1 MKLDTDIEIIR
12 ALAAKG
18 VLFGKEKITHSYPHC
33 WRCDTPLLNYAT
45 TSWFVEVTKIKS
57 DLVEANNK
65 VSWVPTHVGKNRFGK
80 WLEGARDWAVSRQ
93 RYWGAPL
100 PIWRNPETG
109 EYRVLGSLAELK
121 ELVPKSGNQYFV
133 MRHGESVSNV
143 EGFLNG
149 ELGLENPVTEK
160 GIEQVKKAANDLPQD
175 LDYIFVSPLQ
185 RTQESAHII
194 ATALGLDKSQV
205 ITDERIRESGMGE
218 LEGKPSAEK
227 EGVFQSAEDEYRQS
241 KSGMESL
248 LETQKRM
255 GEFIYDIEH
264 TYRGKKI
271 LIVSHGDPLCM
282 LEAATQGLEMK
293 KALGVFDN
301 YYKNAEVRPLDFVPI
316 PHNANYVLD
325 FHRPYID
332 EIELYDGDTKLVRVP
347 DVFDCWFES
356 GSMPYAQ
363 HHYPFENAEAFETK
377 HFPANFIAEGLDQTR
392 GWFYSLIVLGV
403 ALFGKAPFENVIV
416 NGTVLAEDGNKM
428 SKSLQN
434 YPDPMDVANT
444 TGADAMRFYL
454 LSSPGIKG
462 EDFNFLEKEVI
473 ELQRK
478 NIGRLHNVLAMYEMF
493 ADGTK
498 GTADSNN
505 ILDKWMIARV
515 NQVIAEATTGY
526 KNYELDKASRPIT
539 DLIDD
544 LSVWYLRRSRERLKG
559 EDKVE
564 SLATLR
570 YVLQKLSLVMAP
582 VMPFYSEYL
591 WQAVKEED
599 EAESVHLGAWPEA
612 LAIDLSIIES
622 MAETRNLVT
631 EALEA
636 RVKADIKVRQ
646 PIASVSGPDIPADL
660 RAVVLDELNAKDY
673 LVVTGPVAIDTNLTP
688 RLKAEGAVRGL
699 MRAVQGKRKDL
710 QLEPKDEIS
719 LHIETDALGQAAI
732 EDCKEL
738 LVSTVGAQGV
748 EYEEVNGEE
757 VVVGSY
763 KFKFLVNK
771 I

>member
-1 MKLDTDIEIIR
+1 
-12 ALAAKG
+12 
-18 VLFGKEKITHSYPHC
+18 
-33 WRCDTPLLNYAT
+33 
-45 TSWFVEVTKIKS
+45 
-57 DLVEANNK
+57 
-65 VSWVPTHVGKNRFGK
+65 
-80 WLEGARDWAVSRQ
+80 
-93 RYWGAPL
+93 
-100 PIWRNPETG
+100 
-109 EYRVLGSLAELK
+109 
-121 ELVPKSGNQYFV
+121 
-133 MRHGESVSNV
+133 
-143 EGFLNG
+143 
-149 ELGLENPVTEK
+149 
-160 GIEQVKKAANDLPQD
+160 
-175 LDYIFVSPLQ
+175 
-185 RTQESAHII
+185 
-194 ATALGLDKSQV
+194 
-205 ITDERIRESGMGE
+205 
-218 LEGKPSAEK
+218 
-227 EGVFQSAEDEYRQS
+227 
-241 KSGMESL
+241 
-248 LETQKRM
+248 
-255 GEFIYDIEH
+255 
-264 TYRGKKI
+264 
-271 LIVSHGDPLCM
+271 
-282 LEAATQGLEMK
+282 
-293 KALGVFDN
+293 
-301 YYKNAEVRPLDFVPI
+301 
-316 PHNANYVLD
+316 
-325 FHRPYID
+325 
-332 EIELYDGDTKLVRVP
+332 
-347 DVFDCWFES
+347 
-356 GSMPYAQ
+356 MPYAQ